1 MLGAGFALSLLFGAP
16 DARAQDGGGTSGQ
29 LEQGSATTDK
39 EKQDFATQAIA
50 EMQNAVKSVGRKL
63 EAAEKEGDDLKIQCL
78 SKKLSGIRALSEVSE
93 DAQVA
98 MERAINSGDSRLAD
112 HEFRKIAV
120 ALSKVRQF
128 MAEADACV
136 GDLHQRRADGQHRRH
151 RRL

>member
-93 DAQVA
+93 DA
-98 MERAINSGDSRLAD
+98 RATHGLRTTSSARSRW
-112 HEFRKIAV
+112 R
-120 ALSKVRQF
+120 SPR
-128 MAEADACV
+128 CV
-136 GDLHQRRADGQHRRH
+136 SSWPKPTPASVTPTPPPVSRT
-151 RRL
+151 